1 MSVIALP
8 IVLMLGVLTLV
19 SYVERL
25 YTEIGKF
32 LSREFQDNI
41 DVFEQRVEP
50 RLKVSRS
57 RAALSMAVLTQLSM
71 AAIALMVGY
80 AIFHDKGWNTP
91 EIIQATI
98 SLVLIIIVCNR
109 LLPFV
114 FFSRTK
120 GTWLVALLPVLR
132 LLIYVVM
139 PVTLVIG
146 FCQSVAALTREHSE
160 ELPEHAA
167 EAVDALIE
175 AGQEEGILQEAD
187 RELIQSVVQFG
198 EKTAREAMTPRP
210 EMVAVPVDTTVE
222 QFLEMLRSQRF
233 SRVPVY
239 QGSLDNIKGIIFVH
253 DLLQVADTEAPTRTV
268 DSLMHT
274 DPYFVPE
281 SKRTSELLREMQKN
295 NVRMAIVVDEYG
307 GVAGLVTIEDLV
319 EEIVGEIRDEHEAK
333 SDVVHEKDNS
343 YIVLGNLDVD
353 RLDELFGIH
362 PENREAT
369 TVGGLVSEL
378 LGHIPQKGEI
388 VEGDGLRFEILQ
400 STDRRVERLR
410 VKAVQPAV
418 PQQIKLL

>member
-1 MSVIALP
+1 MPSAASRNGPKAHAMNVPIVIAIL
-8 IVLMLGVLTLV
+8 VLLAVLTLV
-19 SYVERL
+19 SYTDRV

-41 DVFEQRVEP
+41 DIFEQRVEP
-50 RLKVSRS
+50 RLKVSRA

-91 EIIQATI
+91 EIVQATI
-98 SLVLIIIVCNR
+98 SLVLIVIVCNR

-120 GTWLVALLPVLR
+120 GTWLVSLVPVLR
-132 LLIYVVM
+132 VLIYVVM

-146 FCQSVAALTREHSE
+146 FCQSVASLTREHAE
-160 ELPEHAA
+160 ETPDHPA

-222 QFLEMLRSQRF
+222 KFLDMLRSHRF

-239 QGSLDNIKGIIFVH
+239 EGSLDNIKGIVFVH
-253 DLLQVADTEAPTRTV
+253 DLLQISDAEAPMRTV
-268 DSLMHT
+268 GSLMHT

-281 SKRTSELLREMQKN
+281 S
-295 NVRMAIVVDEYG
+295 
-307 GVAGLVTIEDLV
+307 
-319 EEIVGEIRDEHEAK
+319 
-333 SDVVHEKDNS
+333 
-343 YIVLGNLDVD
+343 
-353 RLDELFGIH
+353 
-362 PENREAT
+362 
-369 TVGGLVSEL
+369 
-378 LGHIPQKGEI
+378 
-388 VEGDGLRFEILQ
+388 
-400 STDRRVERLR
+400 
-410 VKAVQPAV
+410 
-418 PQQIKLL
+418 